1 MADFDETLLT
11 VREVAARLRV
21 NPQTVRNWI
30 DGGSLPALRVG
41 ERRVRVERAVL
52 EEFIG
57 SRDGKIARPPK
68 QPTEPPVDYELLAAA
83 LDQVA
88 GGLVAVAAALR
99 STS

>member
-1 MADFDETLLT
+1 MADFDEPLLT
-11 VREVAARLRV
+11 VPEVAARLRV

-41 ERRVRVERAVL
+41 ERRVRVERAAL

-57 SRDGKIARPPK
+57 SRDGETVRPPK
-68 QPTEPPVDYELLAAA
+68 QPAESPVDCELLAAA

-88 GGLVAVAAALR
+88 AGLVAVAAALR
-99 STS
+99 SA